1 MTSCWVLTDGTAGMV
16 NQALGFAEAMGLA
29 PVLKTFRARAP
40 WRYLAP
46 QLWLMPHWAATP
58 ESDPIGPPWPD
69 VIVACGSKSIAPV
82 LRIRR
87 KAAGRTKV
95 VYVQDPTLDPR
106 RFDLVVAPMHDRLSG
121 PNVLVVRGAVNRVTP
136 ARLQAEAAKF
146 AGRFDHLPRPRVA
159 VTVGGNSAA
168 YRLTPAI
175 VGKLCTDLAT
185 LCRRDGAGL
194 MVTASRRTGAEAE
207 AMLRAGLKDLPAYFW
222 DGGGD
227 NPYFAFLALA
237 DYVITTGDS
246 VNMVSEALVSGKPVH
261 VAHLEGGTPKF
272 RRFHADLEREG
283 LTRPFA
289 GRLENWSYTPLDDTQ
304 RAAAEAR
311 RRLGFAPA

>member
-1 MTSCWVLTDGTAGMV
+1 MATPTCWVLTDGTIGMV
-16 NQALGFAEAMGLA
+16 NQALGFAEALGLR

-46 QLWLMPHWAATP
+46 QLWLMPHWAATA
-58 ESDPIGPPWPD
+58 ESDSIGPPWPD
-69 VIVACGSKSIAPV
+69 VIVACGSKSIAPA

-87 KAAGRTKV
+87 KAKGRTKL
-95 VYVQDPTLDPR
+95 VYVQDPTLDPA

-136 ARLQAEAAKF
+136 ARLKSEAARF

-159 VTVGGNSAA
+159 VTIGGNSAA
-168 YRLTPAI
+168 YRLTPA
-175 VGKLCTDLAT
+175 VVEKLASDLAT

-194 MVTASRRTGAEAE
+194 MVTTSRRTGAEAE
-207 AMLRAGLKDLPAYFW
+207 AMLRARLKDLPAWFW
-222 DGGGD
+222 DGTGD

-237 DYVITTGDS
+237 DYVVVTGDS
-246 VNMVSEALVSGKPVH
+246 VNMVSEALVSGKPVL
-261 VAHLEGGTPKF
+261 VVHLEGGTPKF
-272 RRFHADLEREG
+272 RRFHEDLEREG

-289 GRLENWSYTPLDDTQ
+289 GRLESWTYTPLDDTQ
-304 RAAAEAR
+304 RAAAEAK
-311 RRLGFAPA
+311 RRLGL